1 MPAVIMAIWLLKV
14 GLCRA
19 FPNSATKP
27 GVIMYAGRPCLLQ
40 NGHPRGVDVVGALH
54 ITRPA
59 RIELNMAYKLQPTRQ
74 EADRDPC
81 PLCCTARFLRSF
93 RLLRGD
99 SSAKHASNEAASAQL
114 AREFL

>member
-1 MPAVIMAIWLLKV
+1 MTLWLMKV

-19 FPNSATKP
+19 FPNSATMP
-27 GVIMYAGRPCLLQ
+27 GFIMYAGRPCLLH

-54 ITRPA
+54 ISRLA
-59 RIELNMAYKLQPTRQ
+59 RIELNMAYKLQSTRQ

-81 PLCCTARFLRSF
+81 PLCFTVRSLRSF

-99 SSAKHASNEAASAQL
+99 SSANHASNEGASAQL
-114 AREFL
+114 ARAFP